1 MDVWSGSSKVMS
13 TKYGQSP
20 SINFS
25 LSQNVSITKL
35 ARWVLVTKPST
46 ALTSQRDV
54 SRGLTDLKNIQE
66 QLNRTGSGR
75 CFWRILSQR
84 NNTHH
89 SKRFTPRDLLLG
101 KWGQFIHN
109 IYWGIFFHSS
119 LTFKLEFHNVLDSHS
134 HFSKS
139 TSWIGHMIHIKNVKS
154 SNVNSILYLIHTHL

>member
-1 MDVWSGSSKVMS
+1 MDVWSGSSKVKS

-54 SRGLTDLKNIQE
+54 SCDLPDLKNILE
-66 QLNRTGSGR
+66 QFNRTGNGL
-75 CFWRILSQR
+75 CFEGYFHKEITLI
-84 NNTHH
+84 
-89 SKRFTPRDLLLG
+89 TPKDLFLG
-101 KWGQFIHN
+101 KWGQFIHIAN
-109 IYWGIFFHSS
+109 ICWGIFFHSS
-119 LTFKLEFHNVLDSHS
+119 LTFKLQFHNVLDFHS

-139 TSWIGHMIHIKNVKS
+139 TSRVGHIIHIKNVKS
-154 SNVNSILYLIHTHL
+154 ANVNSILYPIHTHL